1 MDGIVS
7 AQFCNYNRLIPVAAG
22 INPIIRLPPPGDWFT
37 PAEGLAGTVKKATKG
52 KVRRVSRDSLKRAAK
67 AKPRGLHPFDYL
79 TGGLG
84 GALVFG

>member
-7 AQFCNYNRLIPVAAG
+7 AQFCTFNRLIPVVAG
-22 INPIIRLPPPGDWFT
+22 ISPMIRLPPPGDWFT
-37 PAEGLAGTVKKATKG
+37 PTEGLAETVKKAKPG
-52 KVRRVSRDSLKRAAK
+52 KVRRVSRDSLRRAGK

-84 GALVFG
+84 GALTFG